1 MGIACGLIIP
11 KILLMKHKYHVLI
24 PCAGSG
30 SRFGNSLPKQYHQ
43 LLNKTI
49 LEWTLQSFLSIKHSI
64 IESISVVHNVDDE
77 SIEKYIQNYP
87 QVNFIAK
94 GGDSRAESVLNG
106 LLNLSGIDKD
116 SDWVMVHDAARCLI
130 DSRDVISLIEYVEIN
145 NIGAILATGATDTI
159 KYVDIDNMQIKQ
171 TIDRNSV
178 YLAQTPQLYK
188 YSDLVSSLQNVDLS
202 AVTDESSAIE
212 LSSLPSHVVI
222 AKHPNFKITYP
233 QDIQLAEMILKDRV

>member
-43 LLNKTI
+43 LVDKTI
-49 LEWTLQSFLSIKHSI
+49 LDWTLQSFLSINPSI
-64 IESISVVHNVDDE
+64 IESISVVHNADDKN
-77 SIEKYIQNYP
+77 IENYIQNYP

-94 GGDSRAESVLNG
+94 GGDSRAKSVLNG
-106 LLNLSGIDKD
+106 LLSLDGIDKD
-116 SDWVMVHDAARCLI
+116 NDWVMVHDAARCLI

-145 NIGAILATGATDTI
+145 NVGAILATGATDTI
-159 KYVDIDNMQIKQ
+159 KYVDTSSMQIKQ
-171 TIDRNSV
+171 TIDRTSL

-188 YSDLVSSLQNVDLS
+188 YSDLVNSLLNSDLS
-202 AVTDESSAIE
+202 MVTDESSAIE
-212 LSSLPSHVVI
+212 LSGLPSHVVL
-222 AKHPNFKITYP
+222 AKHLNFKITYP
-233 QDIQLAEMILKDRV
+233 QDTELAEIVLKNRV